1 MRTFYFKDSITL
13 ILICLIAFSC
23 SVVPLSDR
31 KRINF
36 VPDEMM
42 LNMSFSSYRDF
53 LIQNPPLPS
62 NNNNTILV
70 RNVGNKLSS
79 AVTKFLKEKNM
90 SSEISNFAWEFNVVN
105 NKEVN
110 AWCMPGG
117 KIVVYTGLFPVTQD
131 ENGLAVVLSHEIAH
145 AVAKHGN
152 ERMSQQL
159 LVVFGGITLAAALE
173 KKPEETKNLF
183 LSIYGVSSTLGI
195 LAYSRQHEYEADKL
209 GLFFMAMAGYNPNK
223 AIEFWQ
229 RMSNNSTN
237 VVPEIL
243 RTHPSDINRINE
255 MKKNINEAMKY
266 YKLS

>member
-1 MRTFYFKDSITL
+1 MKKIFVWRNFYFVLVLL
-13 ILICLIAFSC
+13 IMISC

-36 VPDEMM
+36 VPDGMM

-53 LIQNPPLPS
+53 LSQNPPLPAS
-62 NNNNTILV
+62 NSNTILV
-70 RNVGNKLSS
+70 RNVGNRLSTS
-79 AVTKFLKEKNM
+79 VTKFLKENNM
-90 SSEISNFAWEFNVVN
+90 GSEINNFAWEFNVVN

-117 KIVVYTGLFPVTQD
+117 KIVVYTGLFPITKD
-131 ENGLAVVLSHEIAH
+131 ESGLAVVLSHEIAH

-159 LVVFGGITLAAALE
+159 LVAFGGITLTAALE

-183 LSIYGVSSTLGI
+183 LTVYGVSSTLGV

-209 GLFFMAMAGYNPNK
+209 GLYFMAMAGYDPNK
-223 AIEFWQ
+223 AIDFWQ
-229 RMSNNSTN
+229 RMSANSTN

-243 RTHPSDINRINE
+243 RTHPSDANRIAE
-255 MKKNINEAMKY
+255 MKKNLPQAMKY
-266 YKLS
+266 YKPN